1 MQLLSC
7 YVGFMTTTRDAR
19 ALLVW
24 IDFLRAH
31 QALTDLM
38 EAELRRE
45 RGMSLGW
52 YGVLL
57 NLSDATDGR
66 LRLQELAARL
76 IHSRSG
82 LTRRLDSM
90 EKAGLVRREP
100 VPGDRRGRYAVITRQ
115 GTSAFRRAAPTVMR
129 GIENHFIARLR
140 PDGLRSLRDAL
151 DRLLDGAEDAL
162 PGQSGTGSR
171 IWT

>member
-1 MQLLSC
+1 
-7 YVGFMTTTRDAR
+7 MTTTRDAR

-100 VPGDRRGRYAVITRQ
+100 VPGDRRG
-115 GTSAFRRAAPTVMR
+115 
-129 GIENHFIARLR
+129 
-140 PDGLRSLRDAL
+140 
-151 DRLLDGAEDAL
+151 
-162 PGQSGTGSR
+162 
-171 IWT
+171 

>member
-1 MQLLSC
+1 M
-7 YVGFMTTTRDAR
+7 
-19 ALLVW
+19 
-24 IDFLRAH
+24 
-31 QALTDLM
+31 
-38 EAELRRE
+38 RRE
-45 RGMSLGW
+45 RGMTLGW

-57 NLSDATDGR
+57 NLSEAADGR

-90 EKAGLVRREP
+90 ERAGLVRREP

-115 GTSAFRRAAPTVMR
+115 GRSAFRRAAPTVMR
-129 GIENHFIARLR
+129 GIESHFLTRLR

-151 DRLLDGAEDAL
+151 DRLLDGNEDAP
-162 PGQSGTGSR
+162 PGGSDGGSR
-171 IWT
+171 IWI